1 MSYFL
6 VLIAVAAV
14 GIVGVEVVRRAISGR
29 RLERSFDALRTLGNT
44 IESSLAQRTPD
55 VATYGLGNYPQSL
68 DPAKAAAA
76 TTVRRVSRA
85 S

>member
-6 VLIAVAAV
+6 VLIAVTAV
-14 GIVGVEVVRRAISGR
+14 GIVGVEIVRRAISGR

-44 IESSLAQRTPD
+44 IEASLAQRTPD
-55 VATYGLGNYPQSL
+55 VAYGPNKYPQSL
-68 DPAKAAAA
+68 DPAKAAAV
-76 TTVRRVSRA
+76 TTERPVSRA